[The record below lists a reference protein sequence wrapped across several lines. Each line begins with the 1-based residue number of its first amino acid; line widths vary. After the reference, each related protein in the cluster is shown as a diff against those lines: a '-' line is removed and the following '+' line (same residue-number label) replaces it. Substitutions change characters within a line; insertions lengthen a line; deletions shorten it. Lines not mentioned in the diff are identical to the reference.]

1 MEQKRRSAV
10 YRPQRR
16 YARPSSEELLQKR
29 RERLF
34 TQALLAAVLLAGAF
48 ILAKLPGERA
58 RLWREKAAQ
67 TLAGDE
73 SGRAMQ
79 VFESLSERWTEP
91 KPPEEVEV
99 APLSGGAGTES
110 LTSESAGAED
120 SEKNGVAPEK
130 P

>member
-1 MEQKRRSAV
+1 MEQKRRPAA

-58 RLWREKAAQ
+58 RLWREKA
-67 TLAGDE
+67 
-73 SGRAMQ
+73 

-91 KPPEEVEV
+91 KPAEELEA

-110 LTSESAGAED
+110 LVTESAGAED